1 MIVPQPEQPPD
12 ASLEAL
18 TRQGLTPA
26 QAYQAQ
32 VYLNSPAGQQSNW
45 NPYRAASP
53 TPPSSSS
60 PANVPSQHTE
70 PDSSLP
76 RIEGDD
82 GGLAIDF
89 EGDSS
94 QEGGSC
100 ALFVSVYLTCIALGS
115 ALPYI
120 SPPPKPASLQLN
132 TTIATPSIPF
142 VSTVSSPDSTQIDS
156 SSTASPRRSSES
168 APMMPKP
175 KGARQRTVQDRSK
188 SMSATTTQAKSILT
202 STRNSQPPLP
212 SPASTTNS
220 TSGGHRRTPIVYPAL
235 LSRVAEAFR
244 TRVSTAERVKDGLTY
259 NDAFDG
265 REAVDKIAY
274 IIKTTDRCL
283 ALLLGR
289 ALDAQKFFH
298 DVTYD
303 HRLRDNANELYQF
316 RTRLASPF
324 VSGEDIAAVANGRP
338 RPSLSTPRDSGNES
352 SVIDDASTLVE
363 AAGHGHS
370 GPPGADTAAGDEDEL
385 PSGVFTLLT
394 DCYSPTCTRDRL
406 CYSIACPRRLEQQS
420 RLNLKQEPGLKRS
433 ISRESLGDLVEPGTL
448 WVHSVPQEVVDS
460 VSDTEKKRQEAIN
473 EVIYTERD
481 FVRDM
486 EYLRDVWMKPLQT
499 SSIIPEERRQ
509 DFLTQVFWNV
519 NDIISVNVRLRDAL
533 NKRQKSY
540 AVVEK
545 IGDILLDAV
554 PHFAPFVSYG
564 SHQLYGKYEFEKEK
578 NSNPAFAQFVEVR
591 CCDMFCVGVCGYSDD
606 EWCVGSGAAARVSK
620 ARTQWVFDKTYHA
633 SGTLSTF
640 TGGGAQVHAG

>member
-1 MIVPQPEQPPD
+1 MI
-12 ASLEAL
+12 L
-18 TRQGLTPA
+18 
-26 QAYQAQ
+26 
-32 VYLNSPAGQQSNW
+32 
-45 NPYRAASP
+45 
-53 TPPSSSS
+53 
-60 PANVPSQHTE
+60 
-70 PDSSLP
+70 
-76 RIEGDD
+76 
-82 GGLAIDF
+82 
-89 EGDSS
+89 
-94 QEGGSC
+94 
-100 ALFVSVYLTCIALGS
+100 
-115 ALPYI
+115 
-120 SPPPKPASLQLN
+120 
-132 TTIATPSIPF
+132 
-142 VSTVSSPDSTQIDS
+142 
-156 SSTASPRRSSES
+156 
-168 APMMPKP
+168 KP

-188 SMSATTTQAKSILT
+188 SMSATTSQAKSIL
-202 STRNSQPPLP
+202 SSSRNSQQPLP
-212 SPASTTNS
+212 SPVPTTPTTN
-220 TSGGHRRTPIVYPAL
+220 THSGGHRRTPIVYPAL

-244 TRVSTAERVKDGLTY
+244 VRVTTAERVKDDLTY
-259 NDAFDG
+259 KDAFDG

-324 VSGEDIAAVANGRP
+324 VSGEDVAAVANGRP
-338 RPSLSTPRDSGNES
+338 RASLSGPRDSGNES
-352 SVIDDASTLVE
+352 SAIEDGSTLVE
-363 AAGHGHS
+363 ALSQGHS
-370 GPPGADTAAGDEDEL
+370 GPPGADNAVADEDEL

-433 ISRESLGDLVEPGTL
+433 ISRESLGDFVEPGTL

-499 SSIIPEERRQ
+499 SNVIPEERRHE
-509 DFLTQVFWNV
+509 LLSQVFWNIT
-519 NDIISVNVRLRDAL
+519 DIISVNVRLRDAL

-554 PHFAPFVSYG
+554 PHFAPFVDYG

-591 CCDMFCVGVCGYSDD
+591 LRYVALAVPFIPDNECCLGC
-606 EWCVGSGAAARVSK
+606 GAAAGVSK
-620 ARTQWVFDKTYHA
+620 AGAQWLFDKTYDA
-633 SGTLSTF
+633 SSTLSTP
-640 TGGGAQVHAG
+640 A